1 MTLLELYYQR
11 RQAKTKAA
19 CLLNTAMSESRAL
32 TIPEEI
38 QFDGIAA
45 RVQELDTA
53 IAERQSLRK
62 TVESWAS

>member
-11 RQAKTKAA
+11 RIAKTNAA
-19 CLLNTAMSESRAL
+19 RLLNAAMGEARAL

-45 RVQELDTA
+45 RVQELDAA
-53 IAERQSLRK
+53 ITERQSLRK